1 MPAFPTAIWSFIP
14 VLDGAV
20 VGIDVFAGPAVA
32 RAVEEQ
38 RYDGFWRARDARPH
52 WCVLRFSE
60 SDFWILGPR
69 DLKEGIV
76 ERRGY
81 PAEFRRKVLDLVQAE
96 TAMRASGS
104 VRDRSGRAAGKA
116 FRAGDDVAVVT
127 ACAELLAIPLC
138 RAIDPRIH
146 VVGSSL
152 RRRLGGLVAGL
163 HCHGARKVEM
173 LAASGVDGEIVAGYG
188 DNAADG
194 PMLDLAR
201 TAVLVNLPEPAA
213 EAMRGQLRGPE
224 DVVFAQW
231 PAPGSRTKGMKS

>member
-1 MPAFPTAIWSFIP
+1 MPWALFDLDDTLLDHDSFARFTVHLLRRNP
-14 VLDGAV
+14 V
-20 VGIDVFAGPAVA
+20 
-32 RAVEEQ
+32 
-38 RYDGFWRARDARPH
+38 
-52 WCVLRFSE
+52 
-60 SDFWILGPR
+60 
-69 DLKEGIV
+69 
-76 ERRGY
+76 
-81 PAEFRRKVLDLVQAE
+81 
-96 TAMRASGS
+96 
-104 VRDRSGRAAGKA
+104 RAAGAVLMSPLVAVLFASRPWRLHAGSILLWVGTVGMSDARLDRIVQNYLHRLGVTGRLRPDGVDALSKH
-116 FRAGDDVAVVT
+116 FHAGDDVAVVT

-194 PMLDLAR
+194 PMLDLAQ

-213 EAMRGQLRGPE
+213 EAMRGKLRGPE
-224 DVVFAQW
+224 NVVFAQW
-231 PAPGSRTKGMKS
+231 PAPGSHTKGMNS